1 MLTAGVLTLNAIE
14 TPGAERAQEGG
25 SIREVEFMRSMRLSF
40 ALAAVGSVLLAACGG
55 TTGGGSAT
63 VESDVSGTIRAA
75 NWGGNPTENA
85 LVKKYEADFMTKYP
99 KIKVTQEEI
108 PDHFEDKIKTEMSA
122 NNEPDAMYVST
133 ALMNFAAPNGRL
145 LDLNPLMSKWG
156 VSADEFIPTL
166 MTPWQL
172 SGKQYALP
180 KDFGDLVLFYN
191 KSMFT
196 AAGLQAPTSWDDIRS
211 AAKTLTKGPVKGLSL
226 PADAARFDA
235 FLFGYGGQV
244 LSSDKTKAVFNDQK
258 AQDALTFYSSFQ
270 LQDKS
275 SDLPDKLGAT
285 WPGDAFGKQKAAMVI
300 EGGWLIP
307 YMHDT
312 YPSVQY
318 GSVKI
323 PKFPSK
329 QASLL
334 FTNGWGCSAKSK
346 NQDACML
353 FVKYMTGKDVQQQVL
368 QSGFALPARND
379 LGSDPAITANPDVK
393 NLWDS
398 ATFAV
403 PWTFGPHEDKIQSAL
418 DTMLQS
424 VLLGKSD
431 VKSALTKAETDVN
444 SALSE

>member
-1 MLTAGVLTLNAIE
+1 MG
-14 TPGAERAQEGG
+14 TPARRRG
-25 SIREVEFMRSMRLSF
+25 REVMEVELMRSMRLGL
-40 ALAAVGSVLLAACGG
+40 ALAAVGSVLLTACGG
-55 TTGGGSAT
+55 GSTSGAT
-63 VESDVSGTIRAA
+63 NAADVTATIRAA

-85 LVKKYEADFMTKYP
+85 LVKKYEADFMTLYP

-108 PDHFEDKIKTEMSA
+108 PTNFEDKIKTEMSA

-133 ALMNFAAPNGRL
+133 ALMNFAAPAGRL
-145 LDLNPLMSKWG
+145 LDLTPLMSKWG
-156 VSADEFIPTL
+156 VSADEYISTL

-191 KSMFT
+191 KSMFS
-196 AAGLQAPTSWDDIRS
+196 AASLATPASWDDIKA
-211 AAKTLTKGPVKGLSL
+211 AAKTLTKGGVKGLSL

-235 FLFGYGGQV
+235 FLFGYGGSV

-258 AQDALTFYSSFQ
+258 AQDALTYYSSFQ

-307 YMHDT
+307 YMKDT
-312 YPSVQY
+312 YPAVSY
-318 GSVKI
+318 GSIKL
-323 PKFPSK
+323 PKFPVK
-329 QASLL
+329 QSSLL
-334 FTNGWGCSAKSK
+334 FTNGWGCSAKTK

-353 FVKYMTGKDVQQQVL
+353 FVKYMTGKVVQQQVL
-368 QSGFALPARND
+368 QSGFALPSRKD

-393 NLWDS
+393 NLFDS
-398 ATFAV
+398 ASFATA
-403 PWTFGPHEDKIQSAL
+403 WTFGPHESKINDAQNVA
-418 DTMLQS
+418 LQS

-431 VKSALTKAETDVN
+431 VKTALDKAIADANT
-444 SALSE
+444 ALSGG

>member
-1 MLTAGVLTLNAIE
+1 
-14 TPGAERAQEGG
+14 
-25 SIREVEFMRSMRLSF
+25 MRSMRLGL
-40 ALAAVGSVLLAACGG
+40 ALAAVGSVLLTACGG
-55 TTGGGSAT
+55 GSTSGAT
-63 VESDVSGTIRAA
+63 NAADVSATIRAA

-85 LVKKYEADFMTKYP
+85 LVKKYEADFMTLYP

-108 PDHFEDKIKTEMSA
+108 PTNFEDKIKTEMSA

-133 ALMNFAAPNGRL
+133 ALMNFAAPAGRL
-145 LDLNPLMSKWG
+145 LDLTPLMSKWG
-156 VSADEFIPTL
+156 VSADEYISTL

-172 SGKQYALP
+172 NGKQYALP

-191 KSMFT
+191 KSMFS
-196 AAGLQAPTSWDDIRS
+196 AAGLSTPASWDDIKA
-211 AAKTLTKGPVKGLSL
+211 AAKTLTKGSVKGLSL

-235 FLFGYGGQV
+235 FLFGYGGSV
-244 LSSDKTKAVFNDQK
+244 LSSDKTKAVFNSQQ
-258 AQDALTFYSSFQ
+258 AQDALTYYSSFQ

-312 YPSVQY
+312 YPAVSY
-318 GSVKI
+318 GSIKL
-323 PKFPSK
+323 PKFQAK
-329 QASLL
+329 QSSLL
-334 FTNGWGCSAKSK
+334 FTNGWGCSAKTK

-353 FVKYMTGKDVQQQVL
+353 FVKYMTGRVVQQQVL
-368 QSGFALPARND
+368 QSGFALPSRKD

-393 NLWDS
+393 NLFDS
-398 ATFAV
+398 ATFATA
-403 PWTFGPHEDKIQSAL
+403 WTFGPHESKINDAQNVA
-418 DTMLQS
+418 LQS

-431 VKSALTKAETDVN
+431 VKTALDKAVADANT
-444 SALSE
+444 ALSGG

>member
-1 MLTAGVLTLNAIE
+1 
-14 TPGAERAQEGG
+14 
-25 SIREVEFMRSMRLSF
+25 MRLGL

-55 TTGGGSAT
+55 GGNNTSGAT
-63 VESDVSGTIRAA
+63 SEGDVSGTIRAA

-85 LVKKYEADFMTKYP
+85 LVLKYEKDFMTKYP
-99 KIKVTQEEI
+99 KIKVTQEQI

-133 ALMNFAAPNGRL
+133 SLMNFAAPNGRL

-156 VSADEFIPTL
+156 VSADEYIPTL

-172 SGKQYALP
+172 NGKQYALP

-191 KSMFT
+191 KSMFS
-196 AAGLQAPTSWDDIRS
+196 AAGLSTPTSWDDIKA
-211 AAKTLTKGPVKGLSL
+211 AAKKLSTGTVKGLSL

-244 LSSDKTKAVFNDQK
+244 LSSDKSKAVFNDQK

-307 YMHDT
+307 YMKDT
-312 YPSVQY
+312 YPSVSY
-318 GSVKI
+318 GSIKL
-323 PKFPSK
+323 PKFPVKES
-329 QASLL
+329 SLL
-334 FTNGWGCSAKSK
+334 FTNGWGCSAKTK

-353 FVKYMTGKDVQQQVL
+353 FVKYMTGKVVQQQVL
-368 QSGFALPARND
+368 QSGFALPSRKD

-393 NLWDS
+393 NLFDS
-398 ATFAV
+398 ATFATA
-403 PWTFGPHEDKIQSAL
+403 WTFGPHESKINDAQNNAI
-418 DTMLQS
+418 QS

-431 VKSALTKAETDVN
+431 VKTALDAAVADAN
-444 SALSE
+444 SAISGG

>member
-1 MLTAGVLTLNAIE
+1 
-14 TPGAERAQEGG
+14 
-25 SIREVEFMRSMRLSF
+25 MRSMRLGL
-40 ALAAVGSVLLAACGG
+40 ALAEVGSVLLAACGG
-55 TTGGGSAT
+55 GNNAGGGAT
-63 VESDVSGTIRAA
+63 NEADVTGTIRAA
-75 NWGGNPTENA
+75 NWGGNPTENS
-85 LVKKYEADFMTKYP
+85 LVKKYEADFMAKYP

-191 KSMFT
+191 KSMFS
-196 AAGLQAPTSWDDIRS
+196 AAGLQTPTSWDDVKS
-211 AAKTLTKGPVKGLSL
+211 AAKTLTKGSVKGLSL

-258 AQDALTFYSSFQ
+258 SQDALTFYSSFQ

-312 YPSVQY
+312 YPSVSY
-318 GSVKI
+318 GSIKL
-323 PKFPSK
+323 PKFPVKES
-329 QASLL
+329 SLL
-334 FTNGWGCSAKSK
+334 FTNGWGCSAKTK

-353 FVKYMTGKDVQQQVL
+353 FVKYMTGKVVQQQVL
-368 QSGFALPARND
+368 QSGFALPSRKD
-379 LGSDPAITANPDVK
+379 LGTDPAITSNPDVK
-393 NLWDS
+393 NLFDS
-398 ATFAV
+398 ASFATA
-403 PWTFGPHEDKIQSAL
+403 WTFGPHESKINDAQNNAI
-418 DTMLQS
+418 QS

-431 VKSALTKAETDVN
+431 VKSALDKAVADAN
-444 SALSE
+444 SALSGG

>member
-1 MLTAGVLTLNAIE
+1 
-14 TPGAERAQEGG
+14 
-25 SIREVEFMRSMRLSF
+25 MRSMRLGL

-55 TTGGGSAT
+55 GNNAGGGAT
-63 VESDVSGTIRAA
+63 SESDVSGTIRAA

-85 LVKKYEADFMTKYP
+85 LVKKYEQDFMTKYP
-99 KIKVTQEEI
+99 KIKVEQEQI
-108 PDHFEDKIKTEMSA
+108 PDKFEDKIKTEMSA
-122 NNEPDAMYVST
+122 GNEPDAMYVST
-133 ALMNFAAPNGRL
+133 KLMNFAAPAGRL
-145 LDLNPLMSKWG
+145 LDLTPLMSKWG
-156 VSADEFIPTL
+156 VNKDDFVSTL
-166 MTPWQL
+166 MSPWQL
-172 SGKQYALP
+172 NGKQYALP

-191 KSMFT
+191 KSMFS
-196 AAGLQAPTSWDDIRS
+196 AKSLQPPASWDDVK
-211 AAKTLTKGPVKGLSL
+211 ADAKALTTSSVKGLSL
-226 PADAARFDA
+226 PTDSARFDA
-235 FLFGYGGQV
+235 FLFGYGAQV
-244 LSSDKTKAVFNDQK
+244 LSSDKKKAAFNTQQG
-258 AQDALTFYSSFQ
+258 QDALTAYSSFQ
-270 LQDKS
+270 LQDHS

>member
-1 MLTAGVLTLNAIE
+1 
-14 TPGAERAQEGG
+14 
-25 SIREVEFMRSMRLSF
+25 MRSMRLSLP
-40 ALAAVGSVLLAACGG
+40 LAAVASVLLAACGG
-55 TTGGGSAT
+55 GANNAGGGAT
-63 VESDVSGTIRAA
+63 SESDVSGTIRAA

-85 LVKKYEADFMTKYP
+85 LVKKYETDFMTKYP

-108 PDHFEDKIKTEMSA
+108 PDKFEDKIKTEMSA

-133 ALMNFAAPNGRL
+133 KLMNFAAPAGRL
-145 LDLNPLMSKWG
+145 LDLGPLMSKWG
-156 VSADEFIPTL
+156 VNKDDYVSTL
-166 MTPWQL
+166 MSPWQL
-172 SGKQYALP
+172 NGKQYALP

-196 AAGLQAPTSWDDIRS
+196 AKGLQPPASWDDVK
-211 AAKTLTKGPVKGLSL
+211 ADAKALTTGTVKGLSL
-226 PADAARFDA
+226 PTDSARFDA
-235 FLFGYGGQV
+235 FLFGYGAQV
-244 LSSDKTKAVFNDQK
+244 LSGDKKKAAFNTSQG
-258 AQDALTFYSSFQ
+258 QDALTNYSSFQ

-323 PKFPSK
+323 PKFPAK

-334 FTNGWGCSAKSK
+334 FTNGWGCSAKTK
-346 NQDACML
+346 NQDACMI
-353 FVKYMTGKDVQQQVL
+353 FVKYMTGHDVQQQVL
-368 QSGFALPARND
+368 QSGFALPARKD
-379 LGSDPAITANPDVK
+379 LGTDPAITSNPDVK

-398 ATFAV
+398 ANFAV
-403 PWTFGPHEDKIQSAL
+403 PWTFGPHEDKIQSAF

-431 VKSALTKAETDVN
+431 VKSAMSKAEADVN
-444 SALSE
+444 AALSE

>member
-1 MLTAGVLTLNAIE
+1 
-14 TPGAERAQEGG
+14 
-25 SIREVEFMRSMRLSF
+25 MRLGL

-55 TTGGGSAT
+55 GNNAGGGAT
-63 VESDVSGTIRAA
+63 NEADVSGTIRAA
-75 NWGGNPTENA
+75 NWGGNPTENS
-85 LVKKYEADFMTKYP
+85 LVKKYEADFMAKYP

-156 VSADEFIPTL
+156 VTADEFIPTL

-172 SGKQYALP
+172 KGKQYALP

-191 KSMFT
+191 KTMFS
-196 AAGLQAPTSWDDIRS
+196 AAGLQTPTSWDDIKS
-211 AAKTLTKGPVKGLSL
+211 AAKTLTKGSVKGLSL

-244 LSSDKTKAVFNDQK
+244 LSSDKTKAVFNDSK

-312 YPSVQY
+312 YPSVSY
-318 GSVKI
+318 GSIKL
-323 PKFPSK
+323 PKFPVKES
-329 QASLL
+329 SLL
-334 FTNGWGCSAKSK
+334 FTNGWGCSAKTK

-353 FVKYMTGKDVQQQVL
+353 FVKYMTGKVVQQQVL
-368 QSGFALPARND
+368 QSGFALPSRKD
-379 LGSDPAITANPDVK
+379 LGTDPAITSNPDVK
-393 NLWDS
+393 NLFDS
-398 ATFAV
+398 ATFATA
-403 PWTFGPHEDKIQSAL
+403 WTFGPHESKINDAQNNAI
-418 DTMLQS
+418 QS
-424 VLLGKSD
+424 VLLGKSN
-431 VKSALTKAETDVN
+431 VKSALDTAVSDAN
-444 SALSE
+444 SALSGG

>member
-1 MLTAGVLTLNAIE
+1 
-14 TPGAERAQEGG
+14 
-25 SIREVEFMRSMRLSF
+25 MRLGL

-55 TTGGGSAT
+55 GNNAGGGAT
-63 VESDVSGTIRAA
+63 NEADVSGTIRAA
-75 NWGGNPTENA
+75 NWGGNPTENS
-85 LVKKYEADFMTKYP
+85 LVKKYEADFMAKYP

-156 VSADEFIPTL
+156 VTADEFIPTL

-172 SGKQYALP
+172 KGKQYALP

-191 KSMFT
+191 KTMFS
-196 AAGLQAPTSWDDIRS
+196 AAGLQTPTSWDDIKS
-211 AAKTLTKGPVKGLSL
+211 AAKTLTKGSVKGLSL

-244 LSSDKTKAVFNDQK
+244 LSSDKTKAVFNDSK

-312 YPSVQY
+312 YPSVSY
-318 GSVKI
+318 GSIKL
-323 PKFPSK
+323 PKFPVKES
-329 QASLL
+329 SLL
-334 FTNGWGCSAKSK
+334 FTNGWGCSAKTK

-353 FVKYMTGKDVQQQVL
+353 FVKYMTGKVVQQQVL
-368 QSGFALPARND
+368 QSGFALPSRKD
-379 LGSDPAITANPDVK
+379 LGTDPAITANPDVK
-393 NLWDS
+393 NLFDS
-398 ATFAV
+398 ATFATA
-403 PWTFGPHEDKIQSAL
+403 WTFGPHESKVNDAQNNAI
-418 DTMLQS
+418 QS

-431 VKSALTKAETDVN
+431 VKSALDKAVADANT
-444 SALSE
+444 ALSGG

>member
-1 MLTAGVLTLNAIE
+1 
-14 TPGAERAQEGG
+14 
-25 SIREVEFMRSMRLSF
+25 MRSMRLGL

-55 TTGGGSAT
+55 GGTSGGASNEA
-63 VESDVSGTIRAA
+63 DVSGTIRAA
-75 NWGGNPTENA
+75 NWGGNPTENS

-145 LDLNPLMSKWG
+145 LDLTSLMSKWG
-156 VSADEFIPTL
+156 VSSDEYISTL

-172 SGKQYALP
+172 NGKQYALP

-191 KSMFT
+191 KALFT
-196 AAGLQAPTSWDDIRS
+196 AKGLQPPASWDDIK
-211 AAKTLTKGPVKGLSL
+211 ADAKALTTGTVKGISL

-258 AQDALTFYSSFQ
+258 SQDALTFYSSFQ

-312 YPSVQY
+312 YPTVTY
-318 GSVKI
+318 GSIKL
-323 PKFPSK
+323 PKFPAKES
-329 QASLL
+329 SLL

-353 FVKYMTGKDVQQQVL
+353 FVKYMTGKIVQQQVL
-368 QSGFALPARND
+368 QSGFALPSRKD
-379 LGSDPAITANPDVK
+379 LATDPAITSNPDVK
-393 NLWDS
+393 NLFDS
-398 ATFAV
+398 ASFATA
-403 PWTFGPHEDKIQSAL
+403 WTFGPHESKINDAQNNAI
-418 DTMLQS
+418 QS

-431 VKSALTKAETDVN
+431 VKTALDKAVADANT
-444 SALSE
+444 ALSGG

>member
-1 MLTAGVLTLNAIE
+1 
-14 TPGAERAQEGG
+14 
-25 SIREVEFMRSMRLSF
+25 MRSMRLGL
-40 ALAAVGSVLLAACGG
+40 ALAAVGSVLLTACGG
-55 TTGGGSAT
+55 TTSGGGAT

-85 LVKKYEADFMTKYP
+85 LVKKYEKDFMAKYP

-108 PDHFEDKIKTEMSA
+108 PDKFEDKIKTEMSA
-122 NNEPDAMYVST
+122 GNEPDAMYVST
-133 ALMNFAAPNGRL
+133 KLMNFAAPAGRL
-145 LDLNPLMSKWG
+145 LDLTSLMSKWG
-156 VSADEFIPTL
+156 VSKDEFVSTL

-172 SGKQYALP
+172 NGKQYALP

-196 AAGLQAPTSWDDIRS
+196 AKGLQPPASWDDVK
-211 AAKTLTKGPVKGLSL
+211 ADAKTLTTATVKGLSL
-226 PADAARFDA
+226 PTDSARFDA
-235 FLFGYGGQV
+235 FLFGYGAQV
-244 LSSDKTKAVFNDQK
+244 LSSDGKKAAFNTSQG
-258 AQDALTFYSSFQ
+258 QDALTYYSSFQ
-270 LQDKS
+270 LKDKS

-312 YPSVQY
+312 YPTVQY
-318 GSVKI
+318 GSVKL

-329 QASLL
+329 EASLL
-334 FTNGWGCSAKSK
+334 FTNGWGCSAKTK

-353 FVKYMTGKDVQQQVL
+353 FVKYMTGKVVQQQVL
-368 QSGFALPARND
+368 QSGFALPSRKD
-379 LGSDPAITANPDVK
+379 LGDDPAITANPDVK
-393 NLWDS
+393 NLWDT

-403 PWTFGPHEDKIQSAL
+403 PWTFGPHEDKIQSAF
-418 DTMLQS
+418 DTMLQA

-431 VKSALTKAETDVN
+431 VKTAMSKAEADVN
-444 SALSE
+444 AALSE

>member
-1 MLTAGVLTLNAIE
+1 
-14 TPGAERAQEGG
+14 
-25 SIREVEFMRSMRLSF
+25 MRLGL
-40 ALAAVGSVLLAACGG
+40 ALAAVGSVLLTACGG
-55 TTGGGSAT
+55 GNNAGGGAT
-63 VESDVSGTIRAA
+63 NEADVSGTIRAA
-75 NWGGNPTENA
+75 NWGGNPTENS
-85 LVKKYEADFMTKYP
+85 LVKKYEADFMAKYP

-108 PDHFEDKIKTEMSA
+108 PTNFEDKIKTEMSA

-145 LDLNPLMSKWG
+145 LDLTPLMSKWG
-156 VSADEFIPTL
+156 VTADEFIPTL

-172 SGKQYALP
+172 NGKQYALP

-191 KSMFT
+191 KAMFT
-196 AAGLQAPTSWDDIRS
+196 AKGLQPPASWDDIKS
-211 AAKTLTKGPVKGLSL
+211 DAKALTTGSVKGLSL
-226 PADAARFDA
+226 PTDAARFDA
-235 FLFGYGGQV
+235 FLFGYGGQI

-312 YPSVQY
+312 YPAVTYASI
-318 GSVKI
+318 KL
-323 PKFPSK
+323 PKFPVKEST
-329 QASLL
+329 LL
-334 FTNGWGCSAKSK
+334 FTNGWGCSAKTK

-353 FVKYMTGKDVQQQVL
+353 FVKYMTGKVVQQQVL
-368 QSGFALPARND
+368 QSGFALPSRKD
-379 LGSDPAITANPDVK
+379 LGTDPAITSNPDVK
-393 NLWDS
+393 NLFDS
-398 ATFAV
+398 ATFATA
-403 PWTFGPHEDKIQSAL
+403 WTFGPHESKINDAQNTAL
-418 DTMLQS
+418 QT

-431 VKSALTKAETDVN
+431 VKTALDKAVADAN
-444 SALSE
+444 AALSGG

>member
-1 MLTAGVLTLNAIE
+1 
-14 TPGAERAQEGG
+14 
-25 SIREVEFMRSMRLSF
+25 MRSMRLAL
-40 ALAAVGSVLLAACGG
+40 ALAAVGSVLLTACGG
-55 TTGGGSAT
+55 TTSGGGAS
-63 VESDVSGTIRAA
+63 VETDVTGTIRAA

-85 LVKKYEADFMTKYP
+85 LVKKYEADFMAKYP

-108 PDHFEDKIKTEMSA
+108 PDKFEDKIKTEMSA

-133 ALMNFAAPNGRL
+133 KLMNFAAPAGRM
-145 LDLNPLMSKWG
+145 LDLTPLMSKWDVNKDDF
-156 VSADEFIPTL
+156 VSTL
-166 MTPWQL
+166 MSPWQL
-172 SGKQYALP
+172 NGKQYALP

-196 AAGLQAPTSWDDIRS
+196 AAGLQPPASWDDIK
-211 AAKTLTKGPVKGLSL
+211 ADAKTLTKGAVKGLSL
-226 PADAARFDA
+226 PADSARFDA

-244 LSSDKTKAVFNDQK
+244 LSSDKKKANFNTSQV
-258 AQDALTFYSSFQ
+258 QDALTYYSSFQ

-312 YPSVQY
+312 YPAVQY
-318 GSVKI
+318 GSIKL
-323 PKFPSK
+323 PKFSVK
-329 QASLL
+329 EASLL
-334 FTNGWGCSAKSK
+334 FTNGWGCSAKTK

-353 FVKYMTGKDVQQQVL
+353 FVKYMTGKVVQQQVL
-368 QSGFALPARND
+368 QSGFALPSRKD
-379 LGSDPAITANPDVK
+379 LGTDPAITANADVK

-398 ATFAV
+398 AAFAI
-403 PWTFGPHEDKIQSAL
+403 PWTFGPHEDKIQSAF
-418 DTMLQS
+418 DTMLQA

-431 VKSALTKAETDVN
+431 VKTAISKAEADVN
-444 SALSE
+444 TALSE

>member
-1 MLTAGVLTLNAIE
+1 
-14 TPGAERAQEGG
+14 
-25 SIREVEFMRSMRLSF
+25 MRSMRLGL
-40 ALAAVGSVLLAACGG
+40 ALAAVGSVLLTACGG
-55 TTGGGSAT
+55 ANNAGGAT
-63 VESDVSGTIRAA
+63 AEADVSGTLRAA

-108 PDHFEDKIKTEMSA
+108 PTNFEDKIKTEMSA

-133 ALMNFAAPNGRL
+133 SLMNFAAPAGRL
-145 LDLNPLMSKWG
+145 LDLDPLMSKWG
-156 VSADEFIPTL
+156 VSSDEFIPTL

-172 SGKQYALP
+172 NGKQYALP

-191 KSMFT
+191 KSLFS
-196 AAGLQAPTSWDDIRS
+196 AAGLATPASWDDIKTD
-211 AAKTLTKGPVKGLSL
+211 AKALTKGGVKGISL

-307 YMHDT
+307 YMKDT
-312 YPSVQY
+312 YPSVSY
-318 GSVKI
+318 GSIKL
-323 PKFPSK
+323 PKFPVKES
-329 QASLL
+329 SLL
-334 FTNGWGCSAKSK
+334 FTNGWGCSANTK

-353 FVKYMTGKDVQQQVL
+353 LVKYMTGQAVQRQVL
-368 QSGFALPARND
+368 PRGFALPSRK
-379 LGSDPAITANPDVK
+379 GPRRDPAIRSNPDVK
-393 NLWDS
+393 NLFDS
-398 ATFAV
+398 ATFATA
-403 PWTFGPHEDKIQSAL
+403 WTFGPHESKINDAQNAA
-418 DTMLQS
+418 LQS

-431 VKSALTKAETDVN
+431 VKTALDKAVADAN
-444 SALSE
+444 SAISGG

>member
-1 MLTAGVLTLNAIE
+1 
-14 TPGAERAQEGG
+14 
-25 SIREVEFMRSMRLSF
+25 MRSMRLSL
-40 ALAAVGSVLLAACGG
+40 ALTALGSVLLAACGG
-55 TTGGGSAT
+55 TTGGGGAT
-63 VESDVSGTIRAA
+63 SESDVSGTIRAA

-85 LVKKYEADFMTKYP
+85 LVKKYETDFMTKYP
-99 KIKVTQEEI
+99 KIKVTQEQI
-108 PDHFEDKIKTEMSA
+108 PDKFEDKIKTEMSA

-133 ALMNFAAPNGRL
+133 KLMNFAAPAGRL
-145 LDLNPLMSKWG
+145 LDLTPLMSKWG
-156 VSADEFIPTL
+156 VSKDDFVATL
-166 MTPWQL
+166 MSPWQL
-172 SGKQYALP
+172 NGKQYALP

-196 AAGLQAPTSWDDIRS
+196 AKNLQPPATWDDIK
-211 AAKTLTKGPVKGLSL
+211 ADAKALTTATVKGISL
-226 PADAARFDA
+226 PTDSARFDA

-244 LSSDKTKAVFNDQK
+244 LSSDGKKAAFNDSK
-258 AQDALTFYSSFQ
+258 GQDALTFYSSFH
-270 LQDKS
+270 LKDKS

-318 GSVKI
+318 GSVKL
-323 PKFPSK
+323 PKFPVK
-329 QASLL
+329 EASLL
-334 FTNGWGCSAKSK
+334 FTNGWGCSAKTK

-353 FVKYMTGKDVQQQVL
+353 FVKYMTGKTVQQQVL
-368 QSGFALPARND
+368 QSGFALPARKD
-379 LGSDPAITANPDVK
+379 LGSDPAITSNPDVK
-393 NLWDS
+393 NLWDTAS
-398 ATFAV
+398 FAV

>member
-1 MLTAGVLTLNAIE
+1 
-14 TPGAERAQEGG
+14 
-25 SIREVEFMRSMRLSF
+25 MRLGL

-55 TTGGGSAT
+55 GNNAGGGAT
-63 VESDVSGTIRAA
+63 NEADVTGTIRAA
-75 NWGGNPTENA
+75 NWGGNPTENS
-85 LVKKYEADFMTKYP
+85 LVKKYEADFMAKYP

-196 AAGLQAPTSWDDIRS
+196 AAGLQAPTSWDDIKS
-211 AAKTLTKGPVKGLSL
+211 AAKTLTKGSVKGLSL

-244 LSSDKTKAVFNDQK
+244 LSSDKTKAVFNDSK

-312 YPSVQY
+312 YPSVSY
-318 GSVKI
+318 GSIKL
-323 PKFPSK
+323 PKFPVK
-329 QASLL
+329 QSSLL
-334 FTNGWGCSAKSK
+334 FTNGWGCSAKTK

-353 FVKYMTGKDVQQQVL
+353 FVKYMTGKVVQQQVL
-368 QSGFALPARND
+368 QSGFALPSRKD
-379 LGSDPAITANPDVK
+379 LGTDPAITANPDVK
-393 NLWDS
+393 NLFDS
-398 ATFAV
+398 ATFATA
-403 PWTFGPHEDKIQSAL
+403 WTFGPHESKINDAQNNAI
-418 DTMLQS
+418 QS

-431 VKSALTKAETDVN
+431 VKSALDKAVADAN
-444 SALSE
+444 SALSGG

>member
-1 MLTAGVLTLNAIE
+1 
-14 TPGAERAQEGG
+14 
-25 SIREVEFMRSMRLSF
+25 MRSMRLGL

-55 TTGGGSAT
+55 GNNAGGGAT
-63 VESDVSGTIRAA
+63 NEADVTGTIRAA
-75 NWGGNPTENA
+75 NWGGNPTENS
-85 LVKKYEADFMTKYP
+85 LVKKYEADFMAKYP

-211 AAKTLTKGPVKGLSL
+211 AAKTLTKGSVKGLSL

-244 LSSDKTKAVFNDQK
+244 LSSDKTKAVFNDSK

-312 YPSVQY
+312 YPSVSY
-318 GSVKI
+318 GSIKL
-323 PKFPSK
+323 PKFPVKES
-329 QASLL
+329 SLL
-334 FTNGWGCSAKSK
+334 FTNGWGCSAKTK

-353 FVKYMTGKDVQQQVL
+353 FVKYMTGKVVQQQVL
-368 QSGFALPARND
+368 QSGFALPSRKD
-379 LGSDPAITANPDVK
+379 LGTDPAITSNPDVK
-393 NLWDS
+393 NLFDS
-398 ATFAV
+398 ASFATA
-403 PWTFGPHEDKIQSAL
+403 WTFGPHESKINDAQNNAI
-418 DTMLQS
+418 QS

-431 VKSALTKAETDVN
+431 VKSALDKAVADAN
-444 SALSE
+444 SALSGG

>member
-1 MLTAGVLTLNAIE
+1 
-14 TPGAERAQEGG
+14 
-25 SIREVEFMRSMRLSF
+25 MRSMRLGL

-55 TTGGGSAT
+55 GNNAGGGAT
-63 VESDVSGTIRAA
+63 NEADVTGTIRAA
-75 NWGGNPTENA
+75 NWGGNPTENS
-85 LVKKYEADFMTKYP
+85 LVKKYEADFMAKYP

-108 PDHFEDKIKTEMSA
+108 PDHFEDKIKTEMAA

-133 ALMNFAAPNGRL
+133 ALMNFAAPASRL
-145 LDLNPLMSKWG
+145 LDLTPLMSKWG

-172 SGKQYALP
+172 NGKQYALP

-191 KSMFT
+191 KSQFS
-196 AAGLQAPTSWDDIRS
+196 AAGLATPTSWDDIKTD
-211 AAKTLTKGPVKGLSL
+211 AKALTKGGVKGLSL

-258 AQDALTFYSSFQ
+258 SQDALTFYSSFQ

-312 YPSVQY
+312 YPSVSY
-318 GSVKI
+318 GSIKL
-323 PKFPSK
+323 PKFPVKES
-329 QASLL
+329 SLL
-334 FTNGWGCSAKSK
+334 FTNGWGCSAKTK

-353 FVKYMTGKDVQQQVL
+353 FVKYMTGKVVQQQVL
-368 QSGFALPARND
+368 QSGFALPSRKD
-379 LGSDPAITANPDVK
+379 LGTDPAITANPDVK
-393 NLWDS
+393 NLFDS
-398 ATFAV
+398 ATFATA
-403 PWTFGPHEDKIQSAL
+403 WTFGPHESKINDAQNNAI
-418 DTMLQS
+418 QS

-431 VKSALTKAETDVN
+431 VKSALDKAVADANT
-444 SALSE
+444 ALSGG

>member
-1 MLTAGVLTLNAIE
+1 
-14 TPGAERAQEGG
+14 
-25 SIREVEFMRSMRLSF
+25 MRSMRLGL

-55 TTGGGSAT
+55 GNNAGGGAT
-63 VESDVSGTIRAA
+63 NEADVTGTIRAA
-75 NWGGNPTENA
+75 NWGGNPTENS
-85 LVKKYEADFMTKYP
+85 LVKKYEADFMAKYP

-211 AAKTLTKGPVKGLSL
+211 AAKTLTKGSVKGLSL

-235 FLFGYGGQV
+235 FLFGYGAQV
-244 LSSDKTKAVFNDQK
+244 LSSDKNKAVFNDQK
-258 AQDALTFYSSFQ
+258 SQDALTFYSSFQ

-312 YPSVQY
+312 YPSVSY
-318 GSVKI
+318 GSIKL
-323 PKFPSK
+323 PKFPVKES
-329 QASLL
+329 SLL
-334 FTNGWGCSAKSK
+334 FTNGWGCSAKTK

-353 FVKYMTGKDVQQQVL
+353 FVKYMTGKVVQQQVL
-368 QSGFALPARND
+368 QSGFALPSRKD
-379 LGSDPAITANPDVK
+379 LGTDPAITANPDVK
-393 NLWDS
+393 NLFDS
-398 ATFAV
+398 ATFATA
-403 PWTFGPHEDKIQSAL
+403 WTFGPHESKINDAQNNAI
-418 DTMLQS
+418 QS

-431 VKSALTKAETDVN
+431 VKSALDKAVADANT
-444 SALSE
+444 ALSGG

>member
-1 MLTAGVLTLNAIE
+1 
-14 TPGAERAQEGG
+14 
-25 SIREVEFMRSMRLSF
+25 MRLGLT
-40 ALAAVGSVLLAACGG
+40 LAAVGSLLLAACGG
-55 TTGGGSAT
+55 ANNAGGGAT
-63 VESDVSGTIRAA
+63 SESDVSGTIRAA

-85 LVKKYEADFMTKYP
+85 LVKKYEQDFMTKYP
-99 KIKVTQEEI
+99 KIKVEQEQI
-108 PDHFEDKIKTEMSA
+108 PDKFEDKIKTEMSA
-122 NNEPDAMYVST
+122 GNEPDAMYVST
-133 ALMNFAAPNGRL
+133 KLMNFAAPAGRL
-145 LDLNPLMSKWG
+145 LDLTPLMSKWN
-156 VSADEFIPTL
+156 VSKDDFVSTL
-166 MTPWQL
+166 MSPWQL
-172 SGKQYALP
+172 NGKQYALP

-191 KSMFT
+191 KSMFS
-196 AAGLQAPTSWDDIRS
+196 AKGLQPPASWDDVRS
-211 AAKTLTKGPVKGLSL
+211 DAKALSTSTVKGLSL
-226 PADAARFDA
+226 PPDSARFDA
-235 FLFGYGGQV
+235 FLFGYGAQV
-244 LSSDKTKAVFNDQK
+244 LSSDKKKAAFNTQQG
-258 AQDALTFYSSFQ
+258 QDALTNYSSFQ
-270 LQDKS
+270 LQDHS

-323 PKFPSK
+323 PKFQAK
-329 QASLL
+329 EASLL
-334 FTNGWGCSAKSK
+334 FTNGWGCSAKTK

-368 QSGFALPARND
+368 QSGFALPARKD
-379 LGSDPAITANPDVK
+379 LGSDPAITSNADVK

-403 PWTFGPHEDKIQSAL
+403 PWTFGPHEDKIQSAF
-418 DTMLQS
+418 DTMLQA

-431 VKSALTKAETDVN
+431 VKTAMSKAEADVN

>member
-1 MLTAGVLTLNAIE
+1 
-14 TPGAERAQEGG
+14 
-25 SIREVEFMRSMRLSF
+25 MRSMRLGL

-55 TTGGGSAT
+55 GNSAGGGAT
-63 VESDVSGTIRAA
+63 NEADVSGTIRAA
-75 NWGGNPTENA
+75 NWGGNPTENS
-85 LVKKYEADFMTKYP
+85 LVKKYEADFMTRYP

-145 LDLNPLMSKWG
+145 LDLTSLMSKWG
-156 VSADEFIPTL
+156 VSADEYIPTL

-172 SGKQYALP
+172 NGKQYALP

-196 AAGLQAPTSWDDIRS
+196 AAGLQPPASWDDIKA
-211 AAKTLTKGPVKGLSL
+211 AAKTLTKGSVKGISL

-235 FLFGYGGQV
+235 FLFGYGGQI

-312 YPSVQY
+312 YPTVTY
-318 GSVKI
+318 GSIKL
-323 PKFPSK
+323 PKFPVKES
-329 QASLL
+329 SLL
-334 FTNGWGCSAKSK
+334 FTNGWGCSAKTK

-353 FVKYMTGKDVQQQVL
+353 FVKYMTGKVVQQQVL
-368 QSGFALPARND
+368 QSGFALPSRKD
-379 LGSDPAITANPDVK
+379 LGTDPAITSNPDVK
-393 NLWDS
+393 NLFDS
-398 ATFAV
+398 ATFATA
-403 PWTFGPHEDKIQSAL
+403 WTFGPHESKINDAQNNAI
-418 DTMLQS
+418 QS
-424 VLLGKSD
+424 VLLGKSAA
-431 VKSALTKAETDVN
+431 KAALDQAVADSNT
-444 SALSE
+444 ALSGG